1 MYCNGSI
8 FNETDFTYERPLKWV
23 EIKAIRKWL
32 EKVYS
37 FLIYVIIIFVD
48 ISFDWL
54 QYDFF
59 VDEK

>member
-1 MYCNGSI
+1 MYCDGLI

-23 EIKAIRKWL
+23 EIEAIRKWL

-48 ISFDWL
+48 TISFD
-54 QYDFF
+54 
-59 VDEK
+59 